1 VSGNKYPEIRV
12 KYAEVTKP
20 LGSKDFA
27 IIKGALGERGG
38 FDGRVIT
45 EILTQFGVEDKA
57 LEKLK
62 NLVSSEQ
69 TAAPL
74 NDDDA
79 LNAFLL
85 CCLTSAALG
94 EEELST
100 IRGYDRDEFYT
111 TIRRLYHGVRNSI
124 RTQE

>member
-1 VSGNKYPEIRV
+1 MSGQKPPEIRV

-20 LGSKDFA
+20 LGTKDFA
-27 IIKGALGERGG
+27 IIRGALGERGG

-57 LEKLK
+57 LERLK

-69 TAAPL
+69 TTGPL
-74 NDDDA
+74 NDDDT

-85 CCLTSAALG
+85 CCLISAALG
-94 EEELST
+94 EEELRT

-111 TIRRLYHGVRNSI
+111 TIRRLYHGARNSI
-124 RTQE
+124 RTQK